1 MPFTPSNPA
10 SLFIVLQEYFFFFFF
25 LQWIF
30 IYSKSL
36 KMMLHIRAKCQFSKT
51 KSLEE
56 KRFQKPLLKQDS
68 ACSLKDLLS
77 LWYIDA
83 TTTMAAQLPWNPSW
97 GQLYSQLQEGHFAR
111 GLLHEKAEEQDSGPA
126 APLLS
131 CCSTCPLLPM
141 STVAETLCLE
151 QGSFRVSPGGWAYSS
166 TSSNS
171 CAGSL
176 KMGEGRQPF
185 FYNHAVKPY
194 SPLLPQ
200 IDVSLV
206 ILALKLRR
214 SEWYAAP
221 RL

>member
-1 MPFTPSNPA
+1 
-10 SLFIVLQEYFFFFFF
+10 
-25 LQWIF
+25 
-30 IYSKSL
+30 
-36 KMMLHIRAKCQFSKT
+36 MMLHIRAKCQFSKT

-97 GQLYSQLQEGHFAR
+97 AQLYPQLQEGHFAR

-151 QGSFRVSPGGWAYSS
+151 QGSFRVCLQVMGIFIHRFKLLCWLTEDGWRETA
-166 TSSNS
+166 
-171 CAGSL
+171 L
-176 KMGEGRQPF
+176 

-194 SPLLPQ
+194 PPLLPQ

-206 ILALKLRR
+206 ILALKLRW

>member
-1 MPFTPSNPA
+1 
-10 SLFIVLQEYFFFFFF
+10 
-25 LQWIF
+25 
-30 IYSKSL
+30 
-36 KMMLHIRAKCQFSKT
+36 MMLHTRAKCQFSKT

-83 TTTMAAQLPWNPSW
+83 TTTMAAQFPWNPSW
-97 GQLYSQLQEGHFAR
+97 VQLYPQFQEGHFAR

-151 QGSFRVSPGGWAYSS
+151 QGSFRVCLQVMGIFIHQFKLLCWLSEDGWRETA
-166 TSSNS
+166 
-171 CAGSL
+171 L
-176 KMGEGRQPF
+176 

-194 SPLLPQ
+194 PSLLPQ